1 MGVDE
6 AVGAVGGEGEEVE
19 GGGDLEGFRVS
30 ALPSQEEDLLFFC
43 PDALSKRKG
52 AHSSPFSAWTLAE
65 FLKPQ
70 RRRIYMADYIAL
82 SPRAALMAGHW
93 GRNRLV

>member
-1 MGVDE
+1 MRGCTT
-6 AVGAVGGEGEEVE
+6 
-19 GGGDLEGFRVS
+19 S
-30 ALPSQEEDLLFFC
+30 LPSEGRRSKGAETSKDFGSPPYPQEEDLLFFC

-52 AHSSPFSAWTLAE
+52 AHPSLFSAGTLAE

-93 GRNRLV
+93 GRNRFV